1 MKTAIIYVSKHGTTE
16 KVAQE
21 IKNKIGDDKTQLFN
35 LRANNK
41 IDLTQF
47 EQVIIGGSIHAG
59 SIQTIIKDFCKNN
72 ANELTNKRLGLFICC
87 MYEEEIATKQ
97 LENAYPEILRKHAKS
112 LKVMG
117 GEFLFDK
124 MNFFEKMV
132 IKKVT
137 GAKETESKINQAN
150 IHSFVEEMAL

>member
-1 MKTAIIYVSKHGTTE
+1 MKIAIIYVSKHGTTE

-21 IKNKIGDDKTQLFN
+21 INNKIGNDKAQIFN

-59 SIQTIIKDFCKNN
+59 NIQNIVKDFCKNN
-72 ANELTNKRLGLFICC
+72 MIELLEKRLGLFICC
-87 MYEEEIATKQ
+87 MYEEETAIKQ
-97 LENAYPEILRKHAKS
+97 LENAYPEILRKHATS
-112 LKVMG
+112 LKIMG

-132 IKKVT
+132 VKKVA
-137 GAKETESKINQAN
+137 GVKETESKINQAN